1 MENSL
6 IYDLLLMD
14 RLGPYREELRKV
26 EDYYFKQKQQSQQQ
40 LEQSLNGEQLK
51 LLKDFMHYHELHEE
65 DISFQVETRAL
76 NFGIKIGVQLQNS
89 IKDLYRYFDE
99 ENEYE

>member
-14 RLGPYREELRKV
+14 KLGPYREELRKV
-26 EDYYFKQKQQSQQQ
+26 EDYFFKQKQQSQQQ
-40 LEQSLNGEQLK
+40 LERTLNEEQLK
-51 LLKDFMHYHELHEE
+51 LLKDFMHYCELHEE
-65 DISFQVETRAL
+65 GISFQVETRAL
-76 NFGIKIGVQLQNS
+76 NFGIKIGAQLQNS
-89 IKDLYRYFDE
+89 IKDLYKYFDE